1 MGHTHISRSSLP
13 SGRSVRR
20 SLALALGLAAGVMVV
35 EVAGGLWANSLALL
49 SDAGHMLTDVLA
61 LGMALFAV
69 TVARRPATTR
79 KTYGYHRVEI
89 LAALSNAVILSALCV
104 ALFYEAWKRFVRPEA
119 VDGGVVLSVAVM
131 GLAANVAG
139 IWILSRA
146 SDSLN
151 IRSARLHLTGDALS
165 SAAVLLGGAAI
176 WLTSWYRIDSI
187 LSVVI
192 GLLILWCVYK
202 ILRET
207 VDILL
212 EATPHGIDL
221 ADVCRAIESVG
232 GIKGVHDLHVW
243 SITSGMMALSGHVTL
258 DGATLARSDDTLNS
272 IKSVLQERFGIAH
285 TTIQLES
292 ETYTEVGDVH

>member
-13 SGRSVRR
+13 SGGSVRR

-104 ALFYEAWKRFVRPEA
+104 ALFYEAWKRFARPEA

-146 SDSLN
+146 SGSLN
-151 IRSARLHLTGDALS
+151 VRSARLHLTGDALS